1 MINVNAMKRFFIV
14 SIVSLFCVAA
24 AAQDY
29 TPTVNWPYVNPD
41 FYEGILRQMGSKV
54 SKARFNVHL
63 GQGHLHIL
71 TDGMIAEAALTD
83 VLSVKIGEDEYT
95 NVGGKMMKV
104 LAQSKNGYVV
114 EERLADYSAVVR
126 NDGAYGGSNTN
137 AAKGFSYDENYGNY
151 SYLITNNY
159 EDLLSQKDNSE
170 ELPVTVKRY
179 IVINGLPTLAIKKNV
194 AAMDGVN
201 KKAFSEFLKQEGINW
216 KNPQDVLKVIDY
228 IVE

>member
-1 MINVNAMKRFFIV
+1 MKRFFIV
-14 SIVSLFCVAA
+14 SIISLFCFAA

-41 FYEGILRQMGSKV
+41 FYEGVLRQMGSKV
-54 SKARFNVHL
+54 SKSRFNVHL

-71 TDGMIAEAALTD
+71 TDGVIAEAALTD
-83 VLSVKIGEDEYT
+83 VLSVTIGDEEYT

-104 LAQSKNGYVV
+104 LAQSEKGYVV

-126 NDGAYGGSNTN
+126 NDGAYGGSNVN

-159 EDLLSQKDNSE
+159 EDLLSQKEYGE
-170 ELPVTVKRY
+170 ELPVTTKRY

-194 AAMDGVN
+194 AAMDGIN
-201 KKAFSEFLKQEGINW
+201 KKAFAAFLKEADIDW

>member
-1 MINVNAMKRFFIV
+1 MKRFFILMF
-14 SIVSLFCVAA
+14 VSLFCGAA

-41 FYEGILRQMGSKV
+41 FYDGVLRQMGNKL

-63 GQGHLHIL
+63 GQGALHIL
-71 TDGMIAEAALTD
+71 TDGEIAEASIKD
-83 VLSVKIGEDEYT
+83 VLSVTIGDEEFT

-104 LAQSKNGYVV
+104 LAQSENGFVV

-137 AAKGFSYDENYGNY
+137 SAKGFSYDENYGNY

-159 EDLLSQKDNSE
+159 EDLLSQKDDAE
-170 ELPVTVKRY
+170 ELPTTVQRY
-179 IVINGLPTLAIKKNV
+179 IVINGLPTLAIRKNV
-194 AAMDGVN
+194 AAMDGVD
-201 KKAFSEFLKQEGINW
+201 KKAFSEFLKTEKINW
-216 KNPQDVLKVIDY
+216 KDPQDMLKVIDY
-228 IVE
+228 IVK